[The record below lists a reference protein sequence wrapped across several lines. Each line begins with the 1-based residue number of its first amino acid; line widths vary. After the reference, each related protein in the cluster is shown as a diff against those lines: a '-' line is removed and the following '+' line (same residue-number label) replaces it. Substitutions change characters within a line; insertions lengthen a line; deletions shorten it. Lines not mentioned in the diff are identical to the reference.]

1 MSQLTFG
8 EMILVSSCTTFF
20 ACLIFLCCCY
30 RFLLLCQDRPD
41 WRASTATSSSAAAPP
56 RSSNDHRLD
65 PKVLSSLPIFVYSS
79 MAHEENLECAVCLT
93 EFKEG
98 DKGRLLPG
106 CYHSF
111 HVECVD
117 MWLDSRSTCPLC
129 RAAIVSET
137 PG

>member
-1 MSQLTFG
+1 MTQLTFG
-8 EMILVSSCTTFF
+8 EMILVSSCTTFI
-20 ACLIFLCCCY
+20 ACLIFLICCCY
-30 RFLLLCQDRPD
+30 RCLLLCQDRPA
-41 WRASTATSSSAAAPP
+41 WGASATT
-56 RSSNDHRLD
+56 SSNDHRLD
-65 PKVLSSLPIFVYSS
+65 PQVLSSLPIFVYSS

-111 HVECVD
+111 HAECAD
-117 MWLDSRSTCPLC
+117 MWLNSHSTCPLC
-129 RAAIVSET
+129 RATVVSET